1 VLPVLLLLDS
11 GVSTGP
17 ELGSVPRSGV
27 RAPTVGRRRR
37 EVVVQHVRLSF
48 MTTDPDRIGDAVR
61 YLEDEARS
69 LVESQPGNLG
79 MSLEVN
85 PELGAAVVESHW
97 VSGDAMR
104 DNEKAVAPVFEKAAG
119 RGGGTASAERYELAS
134 FMQAAR
140 PRSGSGVRFTRSDLE
155 TADIDDA
162 IANYEDTAIPWLVA
176 TDGFCRA
183 VMFVNRRTRQAVNE
197 TLWLDEDALVG
208 SRSAAAGIRADA
220 VAATSAAIRA
230 LEEYRLAFSSARRL

>member
-1 VLPVLLLLDS
+1 
-11 GVSTGP
+11 
-17 ELGSVPRSGV
+17 
-27 RAPTVGRRRR
+27 
-37 EVVVQHVRLSF
+37 VQHVRLSF

-119 RGGGTASAERYELAS
+119 RGNGTASVERYELGS
-134 FMQAAR
+134 FVQAAR

-208 SRSAAAGIRADA
+208 SRSAEAGIRADA